1 MKAVVTGSHGFIG
14 KKLVDFLNSKEIEV
28 FPLHHSKL
36 HHEKDLRE
44 ELTIIRPDIIFHFA
58 AYGNHAHQSE
68 VKGIFEG
75 NIINTFNLLVAI
87 KDLPIKGFVN
97 VGSSSEYG
105 KKGGPMAESDL
116 PETDTLN
123 GASKVAT
130 TYLSR
135 AFAKQLNKPI
145 VTIRPFSVFGEE
157 EAHFRFIPRIIR
169 SLLKSEQ
176 FELDP
181 EPKHDWI
188 YIQDF
193 LNGVFFVLSNISS
206 LQGEVINIGTG
217 KQYSNLQ
224 VVRELETISKKILKT
239 KILKN
244 MRKYDNNN
252 WICSNK
258 KLKSLGWKQQFDL
271 KRGLQET
278 YKYYAKQRP

>member
-116 PETDTLN
+116 
-123 GASKVAT
+123 
-130 TYLSR
+130 
-135 AFAKQLNKPI
+135 
-145 VTIRPFSVFGEE
+145 
-157 EAHFRFIPRIIR
+157 
-169 SLLKSEQ
+169 
-176 FELDP
+176 
-181 EPKHDWI
+181 
-188 YIQDF
+188 
-193 LNGVFFVLSNISS
+193 
-206 LQGEVINIGTG
+206 
-217 KQYSNLQ
+217 
-224 VVRELETISKKILKT
+224 
-239 KILKN
+239 
-244 MRKYDNNN
+244 
-252 WICSNK
+252 
-258 KLKSLGWKQQFDL
+258 
-271 KRGLQET
+271 
-278 YKYYAKQRP
+278 